1 MLVES
6 VVLQDPN
13 FIYLLLLLGLWAAV
27 LGIYSP
33 GTGII
38 ETAAFLALAGAFVLM
53 ALNPATSWFAVIAL
67 VVGVLWY
74 LLTPLFRHDL
84 ARLGLIGLALQVI
97 GGLALFSDR
106 PVSPAFIAITAGLS
120 LAFFQLVL
128 VRFLK
133 RQSHPTADEEL
144 APGATGWV
152 VKTLDPVGTVNVQGE
167 LWTAYSDDV
176 LQPGERI
183 AVIEKEGLRLH
194 VEKAKPKRHPTAELA
209 ESHAGR
215 DLLNDGEL
223 PRPWDTDTT
232 TEQSHKETP

>member
-1 MLVES
+1 MES
-6 VVLQDPN
+6 LVLQDPN

-27 LGIYSP
+27 LGIYTP
-33 GTGII
+33 GTGVI

-67 VVGVLWY
+67 VAGVMWY

-97 GGLALFSDR
+97 GGLALFAVR
-106 PVSPAFIAITAGLS
+106 PVSPVFIAITAGLS
-120 LAFFQLVL
+120 FAFYQFVL

-133 RQSHPTADEEL
+133 HQASQPPLDEEVT
-144 APGATGWV
+144 PGATGWV

-194 VEKAKPKRHPTAELA
+194 VEKAKPKRHPAAELA
-209 ESHAGR
+209 ETHLGR
-215 DLLNDGEL
+215 DLSNDGEL
-223 PRPWDTDTT
+223 PRPWEADNL